1 LCTFFDYTGDF
12 RVESAVVANWY
23 ESSISTEYILI
34 PREFDLSPAYPNP
47 FNPVTTLR
55 FALPENLEVSIV
67 IYNLQG
73 RQIEALR
80 DGYMDAG
87 YQSVVW
93 DANRYPSGM
102 YFTRMIAGDYVKTQK
117 LMLVK

>member
-1 LCTFFDYTGDF
+1 MCTFFDYTGDF

-55 FALPENLEVSIV
+55 FALPEKVEVSIV

-80 DGYMDAG
+80 DGYMEAG
-87 YQSVVW
+87 YHQVVW
-93 DANRYPSGM
+93 NANRYPSGM

-117 LMLVK
+117 LMLIK